1 MNRTFTYNITSDDE
15 GKSISFFLR
24 EFGFSHH
31 ILVSLKKAPGSVV
44 CNDEPVFLNTV
55 LKGND
60 ILKIH
65 YTKEGSSENIVPSD
79 IPLDIVYED
88 EDIILINKQAK
99 TPVHPSI
106 RHYEN
111 TIANGLCSY
120 FLKKNES
127 FTFRCIN
134 RLDLDTTGLIL
145 IAKHAVSGAILSSD
159 MTKRKIHRQYLAIA
173 EGMTAKTGRI
183 CAPIGRADN
192 SIIERKID
200 FENGDYAVTNYERL
214 AYNNGYSLI
223 MLKLETG
230 RTHQIRV
237 HMNYINHPLPGDYL
251 YNPVYDKINRQPLH
265 SYRLEFVHPVTKKSM
280 EFYAPLPDDF
290 KVFL

>member
-1 MNRTFTYNITSDDE
+1 M
-15 GKSISFFLR
+15 
-24 EFGFSHH
+24 
-31 ILVSLKKAPGSVV
+31 
-44 CNDEPVFLNTV
+44 
-55 LKGND
+55 
-60 ILKIH
+60 
-65 YTKEGSSENIVPSD
+65 
-79 IPLDIVYED
+79 
-88 EDIILINKQAK
+88 LINKQAK

-183 CAPIGRADN
+183 CAPIGRADD

-223 MLKLETG
+223 KLKLETG

-265 SYRLEFVHPVTKKSM
+265 SYRLQFVHPVTKKSM